1 MPILNHIRRGII
13 KRPVKV
19 CLYAVEGIGK
29 STFASK
35 FPNPLFFD
43 LDRGTARLDVD
54 RVEGIYHWADFI
66 NGIKEFIETPD
77 NPYDTIVVDTA
88 DAAARLCEKYVIAT
102 RANGKRSIEDIPYGK
117 GYKMLAEE
125 FAVFLTWCEAAINSG
140 FNVVILAH
148 AIMKTVTKPDDMG
161 AYDHWEL
168 KLPGNTS
175 NKIGPLV
182 KEWADLLLFADYK
195 TVLVTDETNNKKKAK
210 GGKRI
215 MYAAHTPFADAK
227 NRFGLPDQL
236 PFDYAEIAKIIPSGM
251 HKAMPKDP
259 TADAFI
265 DVDAKIKADKEKQEK
280 QGEQEK
286 KKTTKKA
293 PKNRQTKKAESEAM
307 KELKKL
313 MKADDIEDFRLMDAL
328 AIAGAYPKGTKLE
341 DLPDAFIRT
350 QLIDKWDGFKKFVA
364 DKVPF

>member
-1 MPILNHIRRGII
+1 MKISKGIQA
-13 KRPVKV
+13 RPVKA
-19 CLYAVEGIGK
+19 CIYGVEGIGK

-35 FPNPLFFD
+35 FPKPLFFD
-43 LDRGTARLDVD
+43 LNRGTARLDVD
-54 RVEGIYHWADFI
+54 RVEGIYQWADFI
-66 NGIKEFIETPD
+66 NDIKEFIETPD
-77 NPYDTIVVDTA
+77 NPYDTIVIDTA

-215 MYAAHTPFADAK
+215 MYTTHTPFADAK

-280 QGEQEK
+280 QEK

-293 PKNRQTKKAESEAM
+293 TKKRQTKKVESEAM

-313 MKADDIEDFRLMDAL
+313 MKADDIEDFRLMDAI

-341 DLPDAFIRT
+341 DLPDAFIKT
-350 QLIDKWDGFKKFVA
+350 QLIDKWAGFKKFVTEH
-364 DKVPF
+364 VPF

>member
-1 MPILNHIRRGII
+1 MNITRGIVQ
-13 KRPVKV
+13 RAVKS
-19 CLYAVEGIGK
+19 CIYGVEGIGK

-35 FPNPLFFD
+35 FPKPLFLD
-43 LDRGTARLDVD
+43 LDKGTARLDVD
-54 RVEGIYHWADFI
+54 RIEDISTWSDLMKTVQDFAYME
-66 NGIKEFIETPD
+66 N
-77 NPYDTIVVDTA
+77 NPYETLIIDTA
-88 DAAARLCEKYVIAT
+88 DAAARLCEKHVIQT
-102 RANGKRSIEDIPYGK
+102 RAQGKTSIEDIPYGK

-125 FAVFLTWCEAAINSG
+125 FATLLIWLEVLIEKG

-148 AIMKTVTKPDDMG
+148 AMMKTVTKPDDMG

-215 MYAAHTPFADAK
+215 MYTSHTPFADAK
-227 NRFGLPDQL
+227 NRFNLPDQL
-236 PFDYAEIAKIIPSGM
+236 PFDFGEIAKIIPSGM
-251 HKAMPKDP
+251 HKGIPQDP

-265 DVDAKIKADKEKQEK
+265 DVDAKTKADK
-280 QGEQEK
+280 EK

-293 PKNRQTKKAESEAM
+293 PKKRSATKAESEAM

-313 MKADDIEDFRLMDAL
+313 MQADDIEDFRLMDAL
-328 AIAGAYPKGTKLE
+328 SIAEAYPKGTKLE
-341 DLPDAFIRT
+341 DLPDAFIKT
-350 QLIDKWDGFKKFVA
+350 QLIDKWDGFKKFVTEH
-364 DKVPF
+364 VPF

>member
-1 MPILNHIRRGII
+1 MKISKGIQA
-13 KRPVKV
+13 RSVKA
-19 CLYAVEGIGK
+19 CIYGPEGIGK

-35 FPNPLFFD
+35 FPKPLFFD

-54 RVEGIYHWADFI
+54 RVEGVHNWVDFI
-66 NGIKEFIETPD
+66 NDIKEFIETPD
-77 NPYDTIVVDTA
+77 NPYDTIVIDTA

-125 FAVFLTWCEAAINSG
+125 FAVFLTWLEAAINSG

-195 TVLVTDETNNKKKAK
+195 TVLVTDETNNKKKAR

-215 MYAAHTPFADAK
+215 MYTTHTPFADAK

-236 PFDYAEIAKIIPSGM
+236 PFDYAEIAKIIPSGT
-251 HKAMPKDP
+251 HKDMPKDP

-265 DVDAKIKADKEKQEK
+265 DVDAKIKADKEK
-280 QGEQEK
+280 
-286 KKTTKKA
+286 KKTTKKTS
-293 PKNRQTKKAESEAM
+293 KKRQTKKVESEAM

-313 MKADDIEDFRLMDAL
+313 MQADDIEDFRLMDAL
-328 AIAGAYPKGTKLE
+328 SIAGAYPKGTKLE
-341 DLPDAFIRT
+341 DLPDAFIKT
-350 QLIDKWDGFKKFVA
+350 QLIEKWDGFKKFVTEH
-364 DKVPF
+364 VPF

>member
-1 MPILNHIRRGII
+1 MKISKGIQA
-13 KRPVKV
+13 RPVKACV
-19 CLYAVEGIGK
+19 YGVEGIGK

-35 FPNPLFFD
+35 FPKPLFFD

-54 RVEGIYHWADFI
+54 RVECIYQWADFI
-66 NGIKEFIETPD
+66 NDIKEFIETPD
-77 NPYDTIVVDTA
+77 NPYDTIVIDTA

-102 RANGKRSIEDIPYGK
+102 KANGKRSIEDIPYGK

-215 MYAAHTPFADAK
+215 MYTTHTPFADTK

-280 QGEQEK
+280 QEKQEK
-286 KKTTKKA
+286 KKTTKKTS
-293 PKNRQTKKAESEAM
+293 KKRQTKKVESEAM

-313 MKADDIEDFRLMDAL
+313 MQADDIEDFRLMDAI

-341 DLPDAFIRT
+341 DLPDAFIKT
-350 QLIDKWDGFKKFVA
+350 QLIDKWEGFKKFVTEH
-364 DKVPF
+364 VPF

>member
-54 RVEGIYHWADFI
+54 RVEGVYSWVDLI
-66 NGIKEFIETPD
+66 NDIKEFIETPD
-77 NPYDTIVVDTA
+77 NPYDTIVIDTA

-168 KLPGNTS
+168 KLPGNTT

-195 TVLVTDETNNKKKAK
+195 TVLVTDEANNKKKAR

-215 MYAAHTPFADAK
+215 MYASHTPFADAK

-236 PFDYAEIAKIIPSGM
+236 PFDYSEVAKIIPSGM
-251 HKAMPKDP
+251 HKGMPKDP

-280 QGEQEK
+280 

-293 PKNRQTKKAESEAM
+293 TKKRPTKKSESEAL
-307 KELKKL
+307 KELKKR
-313 MKADDIEDFRLMDAL
+313 MEADDIEDFRLMDAV

-341 DLPDAFIRT
+341 ELPDEFINT
-350 QLIDKWDGFKKFVA
+350 QLLAKWDSFKRFITE
-364 DKVPF
+364 KVPF

>member
-1 MPILNHIRRGII
+1 MKISKGIQA
-13 KRPVKV
+13 RPVKV
-19 CLYAVEGIGK
+19 VTYGVEGIGK

-43 LDRGTARLDVD
+43 LDRGTARLDVA
-54 RVEGIYHWADFI
+54 RVDDIHHWADFI
-66 NGIKEFIETPD
+66 NDIKEFIETPD
-77 NPYDTIVVDTA
+77 NPYDTIVIDTA

-125 FAVFLTWCEAAINSG
+125 FAVFLTWLEAAINSG

-215 MYAAHTPFADAK
+215 MYTTHTPFADAK

-251 HKAMPKDP
+251 HKAMPKDL

-280 QGEQEK
+280 QEK

-293 PKNRQTKKAESEAM
+293 TKKRQTKKTESEAM

-341 DLPDAFIRT
+341 DLPDEFVKT
-350 QLIDKWDGFKKFVA
+350 QLIDKWEGFKKFVA